1 MNEYAILGAC
11 ILLSIGTFLFVF
23 QVTSE
28 ASDSMPHR
36 SRLDQLLDRRDAIYD
51 NLRDLRFEYR
61 AGKFSDRDYEDMKQ
75 ALELEAAQV
84 LAEMDRTTGG
94 TPTPATLQSITE
106 KTRS

>member
-1 MNEYAILGAC
+1 MNEYAILAAC
-11 ILLSIGTFLFVF
+11 GLLTIGTFLFVF
-23 QVTSE
+23 QVAPE

-51 NLRDLRFEYR
+51 NLRDLRFEHR
-61 AGKFSDRDYEDMKQ
+61 AGKFSEQDYEQMRQ

-94 TPTPATLQSITE
+94 APTPATLQSITE

>member
-1 MNEYAILGAC
+1 MLAAC
-11 ILLSIGTFLFVF
+11 GLPNLRSVLFSFPVGP
-23 QVTSE
+23 E

-36 SRLDQLLDRRDAIYD
+36 SLLDQLLDRRDAIYD
-51 NLRDLRFEYR
+51 NLRDLRFEHR
-61 AGKFSDRDYEDMKQ
+61 AGKFSEQDYEQMKQ

-94 TPTPATLQSITE
+94 APPPATLQSITE